1 MLRDGDRKRERD
13 GTMSMISES
22 NRFKSSVFKH
32 STSGRVL
39 RDGDRKRERDETM
52 SMTSESN
59 QFKSVQINNER

>member
-1 MLRDGDRKRERD
+1 
-13 GTMSMISES
+13 MSMISES